1 MIFSQGGSVITKK
14 KHACGGDEW
23 LIVRT
28 GADYKLKC
36 KRCGHVIFL
45 SPDQMIKVVK
55 KYDEN
60 GVSDVQNS

>member
-1 MIFSQGGSVITKK
+1 MIYLQGGSVITKK

-45 SPDQMIKVVK
+45 SPDQMAKVVK
-55 KYDEN
+55 KYHDGEGTN
-60 GVSDVQNS
+60 EQSS